1 MRDWGSPLSRKR
13 ILLADDNQIILN
25 HVMELLQADYQ
36 VIGMVTDGNSV
47 CAEVAKLEPD
57 VIVLDISLGEG
68 SGIEIAKRLW
78 RQGYAGKIVFL
89 SVHEDPDFVGAA
101 IGAGGR
107 GYVFKSRM
115 NTDLGAA
122 MTAVLT
128 SRMFISPDGGTRKP
142 DVNLPSNS

>member
-1 MRDWGSPLSRKR
+1 MD
-13 ILLADDNQIILN
+13 
-25 HVMELLQADYQ
+25 LLQADYQ
-36 VIGMVTDGNSV
+36 IIGTVTDGNSV

-57 VIVLDISLGEG
+57 VIVLDVSMGER
-68 SGIEIAKRLW
+68 SGIEIAKRLY

-115 NTDLGAA
+115 KTDLGAA
-122 MTAVLT
+122 LKAVLT
-128 SRMFISPDGGTRKP
+128 SRIFISPQNHDNQEFRLDP
-142 DVNLPSNS
+142 DHGAKN